1 MISFSL
7 NKVFP
12 NKKSNRSFRIVLLKS
27 KLTFKLIISLLVFNF
42 LVSIA
47 ILKQQSQLTSVFT
60 NFYDQQYDDDKNF
73 NLLPVLNAYR
83 KLFKEIPQ
91 KLNSDNFN
99 ALKKYI
105 TSQETIANANV
116 DNDAQLL
123 LDTRHL
129 ESDYLFSRSSFYDLL
144 DYEKLK
150 TKKFYEPK
158 FIVNNENSC
167 KVPLADEP
175 NTIIILCLIHSHKDN
190 FLRRQTMRDTWMRS
204 LNNVTLFDLV
214 NREKLTN
221 FKDDG
226 QILNKKIKLVHLFVV
241 GKDVDDQ
248 NMIEFDRIKLESDFY
263 NDIIMI
269 DTAESY
275 KNLIYKH
282 LAIINW

>member
-12 NKKSNRSFRIVLLKS
+12 NKKSNRNFRILLLKS

-60 NFYDQQYDDDKNF
+60 NFFDKQYVEDENF

-83 KLFKEIPQ
+83 KLFKDIPQ

-105 TSQETIANANV
+105 TSKESMANANV
-116 DNDAQLL
+116 DKDAQLLPL

-150 TKKFYEPK
+150 TKKLYGM
-158 FIVNNENSC
+158 
-167 KVPLADEP
+167 D
-175 NTIIILCLIHSHKDN
+175 
-190 FLRRQTMRDTWMRS
+190 
-204 LNNVTLFDLV
+204 
-214 NREKLTN
+214 
-221 FKDDG
+221 
-226 QILNKKIKLVHLFVV
+226 
-241 GKDVDDQ
+241 
-248 NMIEFDRIKLESDFY
+248 
-263 NDIIMI
+263 
-269 DTAESY
+269 
-275 KNLIYKH
+275 
-282 LAIINW
+282 

>member
-1 MISFSL
+1 
-7 NKVFP
+7 
-12 NKKSNRSFRIVLLKS
+12 
-27 KLTFKLIISLLVFNF
+27 
-42 LVSIA
+42 
-47 ILKQQSQLTSVFT
+47 
-60 NFYDQQYDDDKNF
+60 
-73 NLLPVLNAYR
+73 
-83 KLFKEIPQ
+83 
-91 KLNSDNFN
+91 
-99 ALKKYI
+99 
-105 TSQETIANANV
+105 
-116 DNDAQLL
+116 
-123 LDTRHL
+123 
-129 ESDYLFSRSSFYDLL
+129 
-144 DYEKLK
+144 
-150 TKKFYEPK
+150 
-158 FIVNNENSC
+158 
-167 KVPLADEP
+167 
-175 NTIIILCLIHSHKDN
+175 
-190 FLRRQTMRDTWMRS
+190 MRS